1 MTFDR
6 TTEQYFRF
14 LDALEQ
20 AVIAT
25 DTAGV
30 ILRWSRAAEKLYGW
44 PAREVI
50 DRNILEVTP
59 MELSRSQGAEIM
71 LSLAGGEVWSGE
83 FQVRNRKG
91 KTFAASVTDV
101 PLLGPSGAV
110 AGVIGVSAV
119 SRAPTKVRPLLRR
132 FAAACEAIWP
142 KQIAFDISIPAAA
155 SVAATGPH
163 MTQLLAL
170 LLLLHADALDLGLK
184 VKFLAGGAAH
194 SPFADFGLAITS
206 SALYI
211 RIDRADASPT
221 YSVLRSLPVTS
232 EPTKY
237 VSALVH
243 TVGGMLVAGT
253 SPERPSAMH
262 LVLPL
267 KT

>member
-14 LDALEQ
+14 LDALDQ

-25 DTAGV
+25 DSAGV

-44 PAREVI
+44 LPDEVI
-50 DRNILEVTP
+50 GRNILEVTP

-71 LSLAGGEVWSGE
+71 LTLAGGEVWSGE
-83 FQVRNRKG
+83 FQVRTSKG
-91 KTFAASVTDV
+91 KSFAASVTDV
-101 PLLGPSGAV
+101 PLLGPTGAV
-110 AGVIGVSAV
+110 AGVIGVSAA
-119 SRAPTKVRPLLRR
+119 SRAPTKIKPLLKR
-132 FAAACEAIWP
+132 FAAACETVWP
-142 KQIAFDISIPAAA
+142 KQIVFDISIPAAA
-155 SVAATGPH
+155 SVSATEPH

-170 LLLLHADALDLGLK
+170 LLLLHADALDRSRK
-184 VKFLAGGAAH
+184 VKVLAGGAEQ

-211 RIDRADASPT
+211 RIDRADASPA
-221 YSVLRSLPVTS
+221 YSVLRSLPMTS

-237 VSALVH
+237 VSALVR

-253 SPERPSAMH
+253 SPERASAMH

-267 KT
+267 NP